1 MKRLAGT
8 RGLLARLASAQTA
21 PRSAQESEKKKRS
34 SLCGRSNWTSWLRA
48 TRFYRNARG
57 LKHAMIRAY
66 GPMNRVIRLA
76 PEKQTN
82 GRVLI
87 SYYLEPYLLDSAKP
101 IPRDHPY
108 YWHASY
114 WECTE
119 MARSFIE
126 SGYAVDVISW
136 RNNWFIPS
144 DRYEIFLDNKY
155 NMQRLA
161 PLLPKEC
168 LKIFHIDSAHI
179 LFHNAAECQR
189 LLAVQRRRGVTLQS
203 RRFEPP
209 NLGIE
214 HADCATVYGNR
225 FTQDTFSYAGKSMYH
240 VPLSIPFLYPW
251 PEAKDFGVCRRRFMW
266 LGSGGLVHKGLDLVL
281 EAFAGMPEFHLTV
294 CGPVSNEKDFEQ
306 AYGREL
312 YSLPNI
318 KTAGW
323 VDIASPQFI
332 DMMRTCVG
340 LVYPSCSE
348 GGGGSALAALGGGLI
363 PILSYESS
371 VDVHDFGVILTSS
384 SVSEIRK
391 VVTALASLPAAELHT
406 MARKGWEYARENHSR
421 DCFAR
426 EWRRVVSAIL
436 EEHFA
441 HRATASITGQP

>member
-1 MKRLAGT
+1 MMSFRVPENASWIKATRPYRLAHGI
-8 RGLLARLASAQTA
+8 
-21 PRSAQESEKKKRS
+21 KR
-34 SLCGRSNWTSWLRA
+34 A
-48 TRFYRNARG
+48 V
-57 LKHAMIRAY
+57 IEAY
-66 GPMNRVIRLA
+66 SPLNRVIRLG
-76 PEKQTN
+76 PEKRTS

-87 SYYLEPYLLDSAKP
+87 SFYIQPYLLDSAKP

-119 MARSFIE
+119 MVRSFLE
-126 SGYAVDVISW
+126 RGYTVDVIDCQ
-136 RNNWFIPS
+136 NNRFVP
-144 DRYEIFLDNKY
+144 RHTYEIFLDPRQ

-161 PLLPKEC
+161 PMLPKEC
-168 LKIFHIDSAHI
+168 LKILHIDTAHI

-189 LLAVQRRRGVTLQS
+189 LLAVQRRRGVTLRN

-214 HADCATVYGNR
+214 YADCATVYGNR
-225 FTQDTFSYAGKSMYH
+225 FTQDTFAYAGKPMYR
-240 VPLSIPFLYPW
+240 VPYSIPFLYPW

-266 LGSGGLVHKGLDLVL
+266 LSSGGLVHKGLDLVL

-318 KTAGW
+318 KTVGW

-332 DMMRTCVG
+332 DIMRTCIG

-348 GGGGSALAALGGGLI
+348 GCSGSALVALGGGLI
-363 PILSYESS
+363 PILSYESA
-371 VDVHDFGVILTSS
+371 VDVHDFGVILASS

-391 VVTALASLPAAELHT
+391 AVTALANLPAAELQT
-406 MARKGWEYARENHSR
+406 MTRKGWKYVRENHSR
-421 DCFAR
+421 NCFAR
-426 EWRRVVSAIL
+426 EWRRVLGVIL
-436 EEHFA
+436 EEHVA
-441 HRATASITGQP
+441 KRATTSITVR